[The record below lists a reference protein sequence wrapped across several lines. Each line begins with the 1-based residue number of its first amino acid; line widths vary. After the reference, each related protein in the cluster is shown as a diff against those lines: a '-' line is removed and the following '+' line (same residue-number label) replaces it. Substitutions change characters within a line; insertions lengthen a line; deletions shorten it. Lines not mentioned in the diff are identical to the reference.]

1 LRRIYKTVNSE
12 PMKTEAQTADQYI
25 KALIQ
30 VGENQRLDFKFEISD
45 AKKMARTFSAFAN
58 TDGGKLLI
66 GVKDNGRITGIRT
79 EEEIYMA
86 ESSAHLYCKPAVN
99 YNIRKWF
106 VEGRCVLE
114 IDIPASPAK
123 PHFAPND
130 AGELI
135 AYVRVGDQN
144 IQANSIIVDFWK
156 SQGKQKGVLLNYGR
170 EEKILMAY
178 LKDNEKITLSRFT
191 KVARIGKADGEKI
204 LINLMLLKIIRMEI
218 TENGVYFRV
227 TGDL

>member
-1 LRRIYKTVNSE
+1 
-12 PMKTEAQTADQYI
+12 MKTDTQKAGQYI
-25 KALIQ
+25 NALIQ
-30 VGENQRLDFKFEISD
+30 LGENQRLDFKFEISD

-66 GVKDNGRITGIRT
+66 GVKDNGRITGIRS

-86 ESSAHLYCKPAVN
+86 ESSAHLYCKPAVE

-114 IDIPASPAK
+114 IDIPASAAK

-130 AGELI
+130 AGEWI

-144 IQANSIIVDFWK
+144 LQANSILVDFWK
-156 SQGKQKGVLLNYGR
+156 SQGKQRAVLLNYGK
-170 EEKILMAY
+170 EEKMLMSY
-178 LKDNEKITLSRFT
+178 LKENERISLSKFT
-191 KVARIGKADGEKI
+191 KIARIGKEDAEKI
-204 LINLMLLKIIRMEI
+204 LINLLLLKVIQMEI
-218 TENGVYFRV
+218 TEKGVYFKGTR
-227 TGDL
+227 DE

>member
-1 LRRIYKTVNSE
+1 MAKSA
-12 PMKTEAQTADQYI
+12 PMKTDSQKADQYI
-25 KALIQ
+25 KSLIQ
-30 VGENQRLDFKFEISD
+30 LGENQRLDFKFEISD

-66 GVKDNGRITGIRT
+66 GVKDNGRITGIRS

-86 ESSAHLYCKPAVN
+86 ESSAHLNCKPAVE
-99 YNIRKWF
+99 YQIRKWF

-114 IDIPASPAK
+114 IDIPASRAK

-130 AGELI
+130 AGEWI

-144 IQANSIIVDFWK
+144 IQASSIIVEFWK

-170 EEKILMAY
+170 EEKILMTY
-178 LKDNEKITLSRFT
+178 LKENEGITPSRFT
-191 KVARIGKADGEKI
+191 KIARIGKADAEKI
-204 LINLMLLKIIRMEI
+204 LVNLMLLKVIRMEI
-218 TENGVYFRV
+218 TEKGVLFKV
-227 TGDL
+227 TSDE